1 MDLEGA
7 RIYPTLFYIKHG
19 HCLFILGQAESKL
32 LIGSSAHKI
41 HPSHHIMKYHAISD
55 LFFREADA
63 VGLAPLWERVRR
75 DLLVGGGGGENDPL
89 SAE

>member
-1 MDLEGA
+1 
-7 RIYPTLFYIKHG
+7 
-19 HCLFILGQAESKL
+19 
-32 LIGSSAHKI
+32 
-41 HPSHHIMKYHAISD
+41 MKYHAISD